1 METVKAAEHLF
12 AVPIEFFNIS
22 EIFSELIMP
31 PKRPAIMLK
40 SKHKTSGSKKLEKPM
55 KDEFDKFVIKY
66 EKEIEES
73 EKKFA

>member
-1 METVKAAEHLF
+1 
-12 AVPIEFFNIS
+12 
-22 EIFSELIMP
+22 
-31 PKRPAIMLK
+31 MLK

-55 KDEFDKFVIKY
+55 KDGRKEEDFDDEFDKFVIKY